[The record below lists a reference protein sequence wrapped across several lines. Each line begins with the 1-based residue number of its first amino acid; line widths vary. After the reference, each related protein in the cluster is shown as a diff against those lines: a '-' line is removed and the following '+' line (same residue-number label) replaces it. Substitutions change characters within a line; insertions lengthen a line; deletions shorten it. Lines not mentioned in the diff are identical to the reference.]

1 MGMPITVEVVDPGV
15 TEADIANVF
24 AYFRTV
30 DETFSTYKEHS
41 EISKINRGELRADE
55 YSDDMKTIF
64 ALSEQTRQETQ
75 GYFDIRHNGVT
86 DPSGIVKGWA
96 ILQAA
101 TMLKAAGF
109 MHFYIDAGGDIQVAG
124 NKGGNAWRIGIRN
137 PFNRNEIVKVLSIT
151 DKGIATSGTAI
162 RGQHIYDP
170 HNPPRER
177 PHPHN
182 PHRGRPLAPIHTANA
197 ASATLKCEPETPLRA
212 TASQSSGSIRS
223 ASASHS
229 SSVKGE
235 RSPPHFH
242 TSPAPTDI
250 VRQHITDIVSL
261 TVVGPN
267 VYEADRFATA
277 AFAMGKKGIYF
288 IEQLP
293 GFEGYM
299 IDASARATFTSGFE
313 RYVLQHDNTH

>member
-1 MGMPITVEVVDPGV
+1 
-15 TEADIANVF
+15 
-24 AYFRTV
+24 
-30 DETFSTYKEHS
+30 
-41 EISKINRGELRADE
+41 
-55 YSDDMKTIF
+55 MKTIF

-75 GYFDIRHNGVT
+75 GYFDIRHNGVA

-170 HNPPRER
+170 HNP
-177 PHPHN
+177 
-182 PHRGRPLAPIHTANA
+182 HRGRPLAPIHTANA
-197 ASATLKCEPETPLRA
+197 ASA
-212 TASQSSGSIRS
+212 

-235 RSPPHFH
+235 GSPPHFH

-250 VRQHITDIVSL
+250 VSL
-261 TVVGPN
+261 TVIGPN

-288 IEQLP
+288 IEQLQ

>member
-1 MGMPITVEVVDPGV
+1 MKQLQLLMGMPITVEVVDPGV

-30 DETFSTYKEHS
+30 DDTFSTYKEHS
-41 EISKINRGELRADE
+41 EISKINRGELREDE
-55 YSDDMKTIF
+55 YSEDMKTIL

-75 GYFDIRHNGVT
+75 GYFNIRHNGIA

-101 TMLKAAGF
+101 TLLKAAGF
-109 MHFYIDAGGDIQVAG
+109 THFYIDAGGDIQVSG
-124 NKGGNAWRIGIRN
+124 SRGDPLWSPDGDPWRIGIRN
-137 PFNRNEIVKVLSIT
+137 PFNRNEIVKVLAVT

-162 RGQHIYDP
+162 RGQHIY
-170 HNPPRER
+170 N
-177 PHPHN
+177 PHN

-197 ASATLKCEPETPLRA
+197 ASAA
-212 TASQSSGSIRS
+212 G
-223 ASASHS
+223 ASHS
-229 SSVKGE
+229 SRVKGE
-235 RSPPHFH
+235 GSPPHFH

-250 VRQHITDIVSL
+250 VSL
-261 TVVGPN
+261 TVIGPN

-299 IDASARATFTSGFE
+299 IDASAQATYTSGFE

>member
-101 TMLKAAGF
+101 TMLKAARF

-177 PHPHN
+177 PQ
-182 PHRGRPLAPIHTANA
+182 G
-197 ASATLKCEPETPLRA
+197 
-212 TASQSSGSIRS
+212 
-223 ASASHS
+223 
-229 SSVKGE
+229 
-235 RSPPHFH
+235 
-242 TSPAPTDI
+242 SPA
-250 VRQHITDIVSL
+250 HTDIVSL
-261 TVVGPN
+261 TVIGPN

>member
-1 MGMPITVEVVDPGV
+1 MKHLQLLMGMPITVEVVDPGV

-24 AYFRTV
+24 AYFRAV

-41 EISKINRGELRADE
+41 EISKINRGELRAGE

-75 GYFDIRHNGVT
+75 GYFDIRHNGVV

-124 NKGGNAWRIGIRN
+124 YKGGNPWRIGIRN
-137 PFNRNEIVKVLSIT
+137 PFNRTEIVKVLSIT

-170 HNPPRER
+170 HNP
-177 PHPHN
+177 H
-182 PHRGRPLAPIHTANA
+182 A
-197 ASATLKCEPETPLRA
+197 ALS
-212 TASQSSGSIRS
+212 
-223 ASASHS
+223 
-229 SSVKGE
+229 
-235 RSPPHFH
+235 
-242 TSPAPTDI
+242 
-250 VRQHITDIVSL
+250 DIVSL
-261 TVVGPN
+261 TVIGPN

-299 IDASARATFTSGFE
+299 IDASAQATFTSGFE
-313 RYVLQHDNTH
+313 RYVLQHDNAH